1 MQKTHKHLTKIVT
14 ISLSLAFAVLVVHGV
29 LTSPPNHD
37 TETPEVNSSTSKT
50 SRTGNGQRC

>member
-29 LTSPPNHD
+29 GFV
-37 TETPEVNSSTSKT
+37 E
-50 SRTGNGQRC
+50 